1 MSRRPP
7 KPIRNE
13 PPVRRCDV
21 PGCSGNAHYRA
32 PRSPRALGSYHWF
45 CLEHVREYNRTWD
58 FFRDMGPAEIE
69 AYRHGANT
77 WHRPTWRMGVNGHAK
92 PAAGF
97 RWGDASD
104 PFDLFAE
111 DGNPFEDAAPRPR
124 VDRNVADA
132 LALLELAPM
141 ATAQDVRTRYKA
153 LAKKYHPDLNGG
165 SKTAEERLKQIN
177 EAYSRL
183 IAAGY
188 A

>member
-1 MSRRPP
+1 
-7 KPIRNE
+7 
-13 PPVRRCDV
+13 
-21 PGCSGNAHYRA
+21 
-32 PRSPRALGSYHWF
+32 
-45 CLEHVREYNRTWD
+45 
-58 FFRDMGPAEIE
+58 
-69 AYRHGANT
+69 
-77 WHRPTWRMGVNGHAK
+77 MGVNGHAK